1 MDTRYEIKMTDGEV
15 IYTVYCHPDDLI
27 QEIKDAIQDG
37 CIQIQITKQVRTK
50 GETNGRVDT
59 DKEQQKEQ

>member
-1 MDTRYEIKMTDGEV
+1 MDTRYEIKMTDGEN
-15 IYTVYCHPDDLI
+15 IYTVYCNPDDLI

-37 CIQIQITKQVRTK
+37 CIQIQITKQVRIK
-50 GETNGRVDT
+50 GGTNGRTET

>member
-27 QEIKDAIQDG
+27 QEIKDAIRDG
-37 CIQIQITKQVRTK
+37 CIQIQITKQVRIK
-50 GETNGRVDT
+50 GGVNDGVET
-59 DKEQQKEQ
+59 DKEQQ

>member
-15 IYTVYCHPDDLI
+15 IYTVYCRPDDLM

-37 CIQIQITKQVRTK
+37 CIQIQITKQVRI
-50 GETNGRVDT
+50 NGGVNDGVDT
-59 DKEQQKEQ
+59 DKEQQQE

>member
-1 MDTRYEIKMTDGEV
+1 MDTRYEIKMTDGEN

-37 CIQIQITKQVRTK
+37 CIQIQITKQVRR
-50 GETNGRVDT
+50 ENGGANT

>member
-1 MDTRYEIKMTDGEV
+1 MDTRYEIKMTDGEN
-15 IYTVYCHPDDLI
+15 IYTIYCHPDDLI

-37 CIQIQITKQVRTK
+37 CIQIQITKQVRIN
-50 GETNGRVDT
+50 GETNDRVDT